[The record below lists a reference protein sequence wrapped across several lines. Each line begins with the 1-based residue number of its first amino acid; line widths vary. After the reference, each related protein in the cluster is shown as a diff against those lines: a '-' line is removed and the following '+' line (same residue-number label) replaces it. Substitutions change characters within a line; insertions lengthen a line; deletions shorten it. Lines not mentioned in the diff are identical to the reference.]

1 MILKLGMEHYV
12 LKLYKVY
19 INDDPEL
26 TLTHFKTMSDF
37 SKLFCTYSRPSYQ
50 VSVYTTIR
58 PLVVVYEQQSRVTL
72 SRLIFVTLFLY
83 DNITLISCHIK

>member
-26 TLTHFKTMSDF
+26 TLIYFKTMSNLAIF
-37 SKLFCTYSRPSYQ
+37 FCTYSRPRYQ
-50 VSVYTTIR
+50 VSVYRTIG
-58 PLVVVYEQQSRVTL
+58 PLV
-72 SRLIFVTLFLY
+72 LFSFAI
-83 DNITLISCHIK
+83 DNADFDDV